1 MNMATIFD
9 RHPDDAVAFISRGKN
24 TTYGEL
30 RGHVAGYRAGLAEMG
45 LEPGDR
51 LAIICGNNWY
61 FVAAYLAALGA
72 GLVAVPLNPISPPL
86 ELSAELAAKIGGI
99 AAPSSVRLEVFIG
112 GAGDRR
118 NAGA

>member
-1 MNMATIFD
+1 MNKPPEATEPGPVPPGARLGMRRYPWRSPLPRGERVNLATIFD

-51 LAIICGNNWY
+51 LAIICGNN
-61 FVAAYLAALGA
+61 
-72 GLVAVPLNPISPPL
+72 
-86 ELSAELAAKIGGI
+86 
-99 AAPSSVRLEVFIG
+99 
-112 GAGDRR
+112 
-118 NAGA
+118 